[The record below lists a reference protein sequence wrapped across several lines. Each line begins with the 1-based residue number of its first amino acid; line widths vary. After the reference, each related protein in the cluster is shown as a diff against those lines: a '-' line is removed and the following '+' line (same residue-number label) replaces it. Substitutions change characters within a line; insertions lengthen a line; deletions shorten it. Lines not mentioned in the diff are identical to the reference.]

1 VGSVGSSLGLGNLG
15 AGVGFGAP
23 PSSPKAAA
31 AYRKAVLATFRTES
45 PGEQL
50 RVRRQCVDVLRY
62 PQEYDRGLVDLC
74 TILKISKMVR

>member
-1 VGSVGSSLGLGNLG
+1 VGSSLGLGSLG
-15 AGVGFGAP
+15 AGLGLSDP
-23 PSSPKAAA
+23 PASPKAAA
-31 AYRKAVLATFRTES
+31 AYRKAVLDLFRTES